1 MAIIIRNALAV
12 LPQGDKDV
20 IGRHTIYIK
29 DDLIVGIDERPEEF
43 PEETAHIID
52 GTVRLVIP
60 GLINAH
66 THTYMSMMRNCA
78 DDLSFM
84 DWLFN
89 RIDPI
94 EGKLTPED
102 AYWGS
107 LLGQIEMIRSG
118 TTTFNDMQM
127 HIHQTTRAVRESG
140 MRAVICRG
148 LVGDAYDKS
157 DMRLQQ
163 ALEEMEDGR
172 ECSRLS
178 FRLGPHAPYTC
189 GPDYLRM
196 VADVA
201 KEKGLG
207 IHIHLGES
215 VTESE
220 NMRKDHDCTPIEYA
234 LDAGIFE
241 VPTIAAHCVQLTDND
256 IKILADHNV
265 SVVTNP
271 ASNMKLGNGFAP
283 VPEMMEAG
291 INVCLGTDGAA
302 SNNAQNM
309 FREMGY
315 LSMIHKGTH
324 RTPQCIGAGD
334 TEAAEWYIRKLT
346 RLSLVLAIAWNI
358 IVMALTPVLLP
369 LYDLTAETKRL
380 ILIIVA
386 IHNLFSA
393 LVQPFSGPLS
403 SGLRAAGDVK
413 FTMWASIFAT
423 VVCRTFLSFLLA
435 QWLDM
440 GVIGIALAM
449 VLDWCIK
456 AALDIWRF
464 RSGKWKDKKVI

>member
-52 GTVRLVIP
+52 GTDRLVIP

-148 LVGDAYDKS
+148 LVGDAYDKR

-172 ECSRLS
+172 ECNRLS

-234 LDAGIFE
+234 LDAGTFE

-324 RTPQCIGAGD
+324 RTPQCIGAA
-334 TEAAEWYIRKLT
+334 EVFRAATINGAKALGLNTGAIETGRKAD
-346 RLSLVLAIAWNI
+346 LAILRLDVPSMMPNNNLLAALCYSANGSEVDTVI
-358 IVMALTPVLLP
+358 IDGRIVMEGRELKTIDEERV
-369 LYDLTAETKRL
+369 YSEIRSMCQRL
-380 ILIIVA
+380 
-386 IHNLFSA
+386 
-393 LVQPFSGPLS
+393 
-403 SGLRAAGDVK
+403 GL
-413 FTMWASIFAT
+413 
-423 VVCRTFLSFLLA
+423 
-435 QWLDM
+435 
-440 GVIGIALAM
+440 
-449 VLDWCIK
+449 
-456 AALDIWRF
+456 
-464 RSGKWKDKKVI
+464 